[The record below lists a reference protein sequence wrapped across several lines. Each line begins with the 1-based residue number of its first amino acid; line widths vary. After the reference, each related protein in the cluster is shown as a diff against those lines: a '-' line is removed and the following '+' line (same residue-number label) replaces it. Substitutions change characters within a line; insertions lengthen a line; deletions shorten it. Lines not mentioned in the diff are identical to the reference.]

1 MKLSL
6 QPIVASAR
14 QIAYADDMTRQF
26 MSTDELL
33 TVEPSFACCAIPASD
48 DLSLVTVLAR
58 WNAGPLD

>member
-14 QIAYADDMTRQF
+14 QIAYAEMTRQF
-26 MSTDELL
+26 MSSDELL